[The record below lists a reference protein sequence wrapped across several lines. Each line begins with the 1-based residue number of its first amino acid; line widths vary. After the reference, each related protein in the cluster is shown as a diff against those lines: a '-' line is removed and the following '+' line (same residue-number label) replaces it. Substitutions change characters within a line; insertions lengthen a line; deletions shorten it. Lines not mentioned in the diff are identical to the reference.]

1 MNTFQTVF
9 AWLKNDSIFRIKL
22 TSDAQ
27 AVLSELLTM
36 AANKFKQYTYVE
48 YNDYKVEEEEAYSI
62 EQFWNLPSTI
72 QETLIP
78 VNAET
83 IDNAEVEMND
93 IKAFIFP
100 YKMNEE
106 QYFAF
111 QAPRKET
118 KTLRSGLKL
127 FHDIDTYKIDN
138 RNIITITGDI
148 DCIAVNGALRFH
160 SEYFARQIFPLS
172 DYYREATDED
182 VSAFITSLDLSF
194 EDGESFAT
202 MSQDRIMRT
211 KIAALLDRGFFTRFS
226 ADDIQQKAR
235 SVIPS
240 INCIRDGKIYF
251 PNNKASCKRLLK
263 LFCDE
268 IYQGIFSSEVF
279 ETNSKRK
286 ITI

>member
-1 MNTFQTVF
+1 MNAFQTVF
-9 AWLKNDSIFRIKL
+9 AWLKDDSILRIKL

-27 AVLSELLTM
+27 AVLNELLIV
-36 AANKFKQYTYVE
+36 AADKYQQYSYVE
-48 YNDYKVEEEEAYSI
+48 YNDYKVEEEEAYCI
-62 EQFWNLPSTI
+62 EQFRNLPSTI

-83 IDNAEVEMND
+83 VGKAEVEMHD

-100 YKMNEE
+100 YRINEG

-118 KTLRSGLKL
+118 KTLRGGLKL
-127 FHDIDTYKIDN
+127 FHDVDTYKIYD
-138 RNIITITGDI
+138 RSIITITGDI
-148 DCIAVNGALRFH
+148 DCVAVDGTLRFH

-182 VSAFITSLDLSF
+182 VSTFITNHNLSF
-194 EDGESFAT
+194 EDSESFSM

-211 KIAALLDRGFFTRFS
+211 KIAVLLDRNFFTQFS
-226 ADDIQQKAR
+226 ADEIQQKAR

-240 INCIRDGKIYF
+240 INCVRDGRIYF

-268 IYQGIFSSEVF
+268 IYQGIYSSEVF